1 MTIDQ
6 LSRDDL
12 ARRVGTAV
20 RLRDDPDVVLT
31 LCEVTERQVAGEWET
46 FALRLQ
52 GPADRQLDQR
62 TYQLE
67 HDDLGS
73 LELFIVPIEP
83 NSAGARYEAVF
94 NRARR
99 PDHESEGR

>member
-46 FALRLQ
+46 FAVRLL
-52 GPADRQLDQR
+52 GPADRQLGQR
-62 TYQLE
+62 TYELE
-67 HDDLGS
+67 HDDLGA

-83 NSAGARYEAVF
+83 DAAGARYEAVF

-99 PDHESEGR
+99 PDLTPKGR